1 MDQPS
6 WSVGTT
12 LHPTSNNKPSL
23 SCIGESGCP
32 TVRYNDP
39 HPPFKLARH
48 VKAKVLNRECGPYNW
63 TQLDDVK
70 FRGALECDWMDWMSD
85 WADYSPLS
93 PEHVADPSRVAKSLA
108 AIAGSGVSDDL
119 LQLLW
124 SGLVEH
130 LHLTDDPDESIDR
143 LSQFIGVSRSPMA
156 LLALFERD
164 PMMLPAL
171 LQVLSTSPAIAKLL
185 INDPESFDL
194 IRASDGSPA
203 QRSVLVDELS
213 GEMETIQ
220 TNRRAA
226 FAIRRFA
233 SREILRIAYG
243 EFVRGLPPD
252 KVQSQIS
259 FVTDAIME
267 AALAFATASVSSR
280 KPAPQRIDGS
290 QPQFSVIALGNY
302 GGQEIGYESQL
313 DLLLLCDQIDRK
325 NSSHVEFHKRVA
337 QSLVELLQS
346 NGSQV
351 IPFTLRFDHQPT
363 QNELA
368 LSDTQR
374 LGVQSTRT
382 QSSLGRQTSVNSGA
396 DIDFF
401 GISEAATHYERN
413 GRTWQRLAFVKARH
427 AAGNEALSKSFLNRM
442 QPWVYHHLLTR
453 SEIADI
459 RVLRRKL
466 EKRALA
472 TTSTESTPIS
482 DVPGGR
488 RDIEL
493 TIQFLQLLHGGDLPD
508 VRVTGTL
515 HAISEL
521 SRHGCLT
528 SQEATILSTNHAKL
542 CRLEHLLAVLFDH
555 RISHLPDDP
564 DVRARLAWRLGVR
577 TESESGKAI
586 HVKGDAERFAKM
598 LQETFDVNRK
608 IINHLMVDEVP
619 PSELP
624 ESGEGQGEGSKDDAG
639 TQHDLA
645 VITELILDPDPD
657 IDAFEQTIAQYRFSN
672 VPQAISNVI
681 ALSQE
686 TVSFL
691 SPRRCRHFFAAVAP
705 RVLQE
710 ISASPDPDSTLARL
724 VAMTDSIGAKATLWE
739 LLRTNDATLRL
750 TISMCSLAPYLTN
763 ILIDHPGMIDELI
776 DSLVMDRLPT
786 TERLDAQTIRLC
798 DGVDEIVEVLRHVKA
813 SAHLMIGVRDLLGK
827 ESIDAISRSLTDIA
841 EACLRRVVDQEHELL
856 AQRYGDPLD
865 SNGEPSELV
874 AVALGRFA
882 GGEMNYHSDLDV
894 TFVYTAE
901 GETQRRVGGPRST
914 LSNRQFFNQLAG
926 NILRRMDQSNEGR
939 LYEMD
944 LPFAGGA
951 DESVL
956 AMSRDQFLKPFRQR
970 TASLW
975 QSVALCKARPI
986 SGSREARES
995 IERMLRRVTRSVS
1008 WRDSMNRELRDWRE
1022 NGESTAGPNN
1032 LKRGAGGL
1040 VDIELIAAVGVLR
1053 TANNEDFPLHANTVQ
1068 CLEELARAQCY
1079 SPEDVQVLARNY
1091 RYLRS
1096 IEGKLRLL
1104 NTVARHELPLG
1115 FDDEEAPLELKQL
1128 VSLTSAGSPHALLRE
1143 CATIREENRELLN
1156 RLVPKS

>member
-1 MDQPS
+1 
-6 WSVGTT
+6 
-12 LHPTSNNKPSL
+12 
-23 SCIGESGCP
+23 
-32 TVRYNDP
+32 
-39 HPPFKLARH
+39 
-48 VKAKVLNRECGPYNW
+48 
-63 TQLDDVK
+63 
-70 FRGALECDWMDWMSD
+70 MSD
-85 WADYSPLS
+85 WADYAPLS
-93 PEHVADPSRVAKSLA
+93 PEHVADPSRVHQSLS
-108 AIAGSGVSDDL
+108 AIAGSGVSEDL

-203 QRSVLVDELS
+203 QRSVLIDELS

-220 TNRRAA
+220 SNRRAS

-267 AALAFATASVSSR
+267 AALAFAITSLSAKR
-280 KPAPQRIDGS
+280 PTPQRIDGS
-290 QPQFSVIALGNY
+290 QPRFSIIALGNY

-325 NSSHVEFHKRVA
+325 NASHIDFHQQVA
-337 QSLVELLQS
+337 RSLVELLQS

-351 IPFTLRFDHQPT
+351 IPFSLRFDHQPT
-363 QNELA
+363 QNELM

-374 LGVQSTRT
+374 LGVQSTRP
-382 QSSLGRQTSVNSGA
+382 QSSLGRQPTSSSGA

-401 GISEAATHYERN
+401 GINEAATHYERN

-427 AAGNEALSKSFLNRM
+427 AAGDEALSQSFLKRIE
-442 QPWVYHHLLTR
+442 PWVYHHLLTR

-472 TTSTESTPIS
+472 TTSTDATPIA

-515 HAISEL
+515 PAITEL

-555 RISHLPDDP
+555 RISHLPDEA

-577 TESESGKAI
+577 TEPADAAAI
-586 HVKGDAERFAKM
+586 HLKGDAARFEEM

-619 PSELP
+619 PSEIP
-624 ESGEGQGEGSKDDAG
+624 VPDGNSGSGDDSEPSSL
-639 TQHDLA
+639 HDLA

-657 IDAFEQTIAQYRFSN
+657 MDVFHQTVAQYRFN
-672 VPQAISNVI
+672 HVPQAISNVL

-710 ISASPDPDSTLARL
+710 IAASPDPDSTLARL

-750 TISMCSLAPYLTN
+750 TVSMCSLAPYLTN

-798 DGVDEIVEVLRHVKA
+798 DGVDEIVDVLRNVKA

-827 ESIDAISRSLTDIA
+827 ESIDSISQSLTDTA
-841 EACLRRVVDQEHELL
+841 EACLRRVIDQEHERL

-865 SNGEPSELV
+865 QNGEQSELV

-882 GGEMNYHSDLDV
+882 GGEMNYHSDLDL

-901 GETQRRVGGPRST
+901 GETQRRVGGPKST

-939 LYEMD
+939 LYELD

-956 AMSRDQFLKPFRQR
+956 AMSRDQFLKPFRLR

-975 QSVALCKARPI
+975 QSVTLCKARPI

-995 IERMLRRVTRSVS
+995 IDQMLQRVIRSVS
-1008 WRDSMNRELRDWRE
+1008 WRDSMNGELRDWRE
-1022 NGESTAGPNN
+1022 NNESTAGPNN
-1032 LKRGAGGL
+1032 LKRGVGGL
-1040 VDIELIAAVGVLR
+1040 VDIELIAAAGVLR
-1053 TANNEDFPLHANTVQ
+1053 EAHDSDFPLHANTVR
-1068 CLEELARAQCY
+1068 CLEELSRRKCY
-1079 SPEDVQVLARNY
+1079 AEDDVQTLARNG
-1091 RYLRS
+1091 RLLRS

-1104 NTVARHELPLG
+1104 NTVARHELPIG
-1115 FDDEEAPLELKQL
+1115 FEDEEPPLELKQL
-1128 VSLTSAGSPHALLRE
+1128 AILTGTETPRELRRQCE
-1143 CATIREENRELLN
+1143 AIRQENRDLLN
-1156 RLVPKS
+1156 RLVPKT

>member
-1 MDQPS
+1 
-6 WSVGTT
+6 
-12 LHPTSNNKPSL
+12 
-23 SCIGESGCP
+23 
-32 TVRYNDP
+32 
-39 HPPFKLARH
+39 
-48 VKAKVLNRECGPYNW
+48 
-63 TQLDDVK
+63 
-70 FRGALECDWMDWMSD
+70 MSD
-85 WADYSPLS
+85 WADYAPLS
-93 PEHVADPSRVAKSLA
+93 PEHVTDPERVARSLA
-108 AIAGSGVSDDL
+108 AIVECGISDDL
-119 LQLLW
+119 LQTLW
-124 SGLVEH
+124 STLAEH
-130 LHLTDDPDESIDR
+130 LHLTDTPDESIDR
-143 LSQFIGVSRSPMA
+143 LSQFIRVSRSPMA

-203 QRSVLVDELS
+203 QRSVLIDELT
-213 GEMETIQ
+213 GEMASIQ
-220 TNRRAA
+220 SPRRAS

-243 EFVRGLPPD
+243 EFVRGLSPD

-259 FVTDAIME
+259 FVTDAILE
-267 AALAFATASVSSR
+267 AALGFAIGHVSGKR
-280 KPAPQRIDGS
+280 AIPQRIDGS
-290 QPQFSVIALGNY
+290 QPTFSIIALGNY

-325 NSSHVEFHKRVA
+325 NASHVEFHRQVA
-337 QSLVELLQS
+337 VNLVEILQS
-346 NGSQV
+346 HGSQV

-363 QNELA
+363 RHEVSF
-368 LSDTQR
+368 SDTQR
-374 LGVQSTRT
+374 LGVQSTRK
-382 QSSLGRQTSVNSGA
+382 QSALGRRTAIEPSR
-396 DIDFF
+396 DLDFF

-427 AAGNEALSKSFLNRM
+427 AAGDESLSKTFLQRIE
-442 QPWVYHHLLTR
+442 PWVYHHLLTR

-466 EKRALA
+466 EKRAHA
-472 TTSTESTPIS
+472 TAASDSTPIA

-488 RDIEL
+488 RDIEF
-493 TIQFLQLLHGGDLPD
+493 TIQFLQLLHGSDLPD

-515 HAISEL
+515 PAINEL

-528 SQEATILSTNHAKL
+528 SQEASILSNNHAKL

-577 TESESGKAI
+577 TENQDAVGNQST
-586 HVKGDAERFAKM
+586 GDAAKFEKM

-608 IINHLMVDEVP
+608 IINHLMVDEEP
-619 PSELP
+619 PSEFP
-624 ESGEGQGEGSKDDAG
+624 ASGSDGEEASESPDELQQDFA
-639 TQHDLA
+639 L
-645 VITELILDPDPD
+645 ITELILDPDPD
-657 IDAFEQTIAQYRFSN
+657 MDVFQETIARYQFTN

-724 VAMTDSIGAKATLWE
+724 VAVTDSIGAKATLWE
-739 LLRTNDATLRL
+739 LLRTNDATLSL

-786 TERLDAQTIRLC
+786 KERLDAQTLHLC
-798 DGVDEIVEVLRHVKA
+798 DGVEEIVEVLRHVKA

-827 ESIDAISRSLTDIA
+827 ESIDSISLSLTDTA
-841 EACLRRVVDQEHELL
+841 EASLRRVMEREQELL
-856 AQRYGDPLD
+856 AQRYGDPMD
-865 SNGEPSELV
+865 AEGNPAELV

-882 GGEMNYHSDLDV
+882 GGELNYHSDLDL
-894 TFVYTAE
+894 TFVYTSE
-901 GETQRRVGGPRST
+901 GDTKRRVGGPRST
-914 LSNRQFFNQLAG
+914 LSNRQFFNQLAQ
-926 NILRRMDQSNEGR
+926 NILRRMDQTPEGR

-956 AMSRDQFLKPFRQR
+956 AMSCDQFLKPFRQR
-970 TASLW
+970 TAPLW
-975 QSVALCKARPI
+975 QLVTLCKSRPI
-986 SGSREARES
+986 SGSREAREMVGKALQRA
-995 IERMLRRVTRSVS
+995 IQSVS
-1008 WRDSMNRELRDWRE
+1008 WRESMFASLRDWRD
-1022 NGESTAGPNN
+1022 NNESTAGPSN

-1040 VDIELIAAVGVLR
+1040 LDVELVAASGIMQ
-1053 TANNEDFPLHANTVQ
+1053 HAKDAEFQPHSNTIQ
-1068 CLEELARAQCY
+1068 CLQELRKFEEFSSETIQTLI
-1079 SPEDVQVLARNY
+1079 DNY
-1091 RYLRS
+1091 RFLRV
-1096 IEGKLRLL
+1096 IEDKLRLL
-1104 NTVARHELPLG
+1104 NTVARHELPHEL
-1115 FDDEEAPLELKQL
+1115 DDADATLELEQLARLTQHESPAALIDHCDKVRKQ
-1128 VSLTSAGSPHALLRE
+1128 
-1143 CATIREENRELLN
+1143 NRELLN
-1156 RLVPKS
+1156 RLVPLGS

>member
-1 MDQPS
+1 
-6 WSVGTT
+6 
-12 LHPTSNNKPSL
+12 
-23 SCIGESGCP
+23 
-32 TVRYNDP
+32 
-39 HPPFKLARH
+39 
-48 VKAKVLNRECGPYNW
+48 
-63 TQLDDVK
+63 
-70 FRGALECDWMDWMSD
+70 MSD
-85 WADYSPLS
+85 WADYAPLS
-93 PEHVADPSRVAKSLA
+93 PEDVADPSRVAKSLA

-124 SGLVEH
+124 SSLVEH

-213 GEMETIQ
+213 GEMKTIQ
-220 TNRRAA
+220 SNRRAA

-267 AALAFATASVSSR
+267 AALAFATSSISAKR
-280 KPAPQRIDGS
+280 SIPQRIDGS
-290 QPQFSVIALGNY
+290 QPQFSIIALGNY

-325 NSSHVEFHKRVA
+325 NASHIEFHRQVA
-337 QSLVELLQS
+337 RSLVELLQS

-363 QNELA
+363 QNEMT

-374 LGVQSTRT
+374 LGVQSSRL
-382 QSSLGRQTSVNSGA
+382 QSSLGRQTSDNSSTVSSGA
-396 DIDFF
+396 DVDFF
-401 GISEAATHYERN
+401 GINEAATHYERN

-427 AAGNEALSKSFLNRM
+427 AAGKESLSQSFLKRIE
-442 QPWVYHHLLTR
+442 PWVYHHLLTR

-466 EKRALA
+466 EKRAVA
-472 TTSTESTPIS
+472 TSSTNGTPIA

-515 HAISEL
+515 PAISEL

-555 RISHLPDDP
+555 RISHLPEER

-586 HVKGDAERFAKM
+586 HIQGDADRFEKM

-619 PSELP
+619 PSETP
-624 ESGEGQGEGSKDDAG
+624 EASESSGSAANNEAGSL
-639 TQHDLA
+639 HDLA
-645 VITELILDPDPD
+645 VITELILDPAPD
-657 IDAFEQTIAQYRFSN
+657 MDVFQQTVAQYRFDN
-672 VPQAISNVI
+672 VPQAISNVL

-710 ISASPDPDSTLARL
+710 IAASPDPDSTLARL

-739 LLRTNDATLRL
+739 LLRTNDATLKL

-798 DGVDEIVEVLRHVKA
+798 DGVDEIVDVLRHVKA

-827 ESIDAISRSLTDIA
+827 ESIDSISHSLTDIA

-865 SNGEPSELV
+865 KNGERSELV

-882 GGEMNYHSDLDV
+882 GGEMNYHSDLDL

-901 GETQRRVGGPRST
+901 GETKRRVGGPRST

-926 NILRRMDQSNEGR
+926 NILRRMDQSIEGR

-956 AMSRDQFLKPFRQR
+956 AMSRDQFIKPFHQR

-975 QSVALCKARPI
+975 QSVTLCKARPI

-995 IERMLRRVTRSVS
+995 IEQMLRSVTRGVN
-1008 WRDSMNRELRDWRE
+1008 WRDSMNGDLRDWRE
-1022 NGESTAGPNN
+1022 NSESTAGPNN

-1053 TANNEDFPLHANTVQ
+1053 MASDDDFPLHANTVQ
-1068 CLEELARAQCY
+1068 CLEELSRADCY
-1079 SPEDVQVLARNY
+1079 SNDDVETLARNY
-1091 RYLRS
+1091 RTLRS

-1128 VSLTSAGSPHALLRE
+1128 ASLAGAESPGELLSQCEIVRQ
-1143 CATIREENRELLN
+1143 ENRELLN
-1156 RLVPKS
+1156 RLVPK

>member
-1 MDQPS
+1 
-6 WSVGTT
+6 
-12 LHPTSNNKPSL
+12 
-23 SCIGESGCP
+23 
-32 TVRYNDP
+32 
-39 HPPFKLARH
+39 
-48 VKAKVLNRECGPYNW
+48 
-63 TQLDDVK
+63 
-70 FRGALECDWMDWMSD
+70 MSD
-85 WADYSPLS
+85 WADYAPLS
-93 PEHVADPSRVAKSLA
+93 PEHFSDPSRVANSLA
-108 AIAGSGVSDDL
+108 AIAASGVSDDL

-124 SGLVEH
+124 GGLVEH
-130 LHLTDDPDESIDR
+130 LHLTDAPDESIDR

-203 QRSVLVDELS
+203 QRSVLVDELC
-213 GEMETIQ
+213 GEMKTIQ
-220 TNRRAA
+220 SHRRAA

-243 EFVRGLPPD
+243 EFVRDLPPD

-267 AALAFATASVSSR
+267 AGLAFAISSVLAKR
-280 KPAPQRIDGS
+280 PTPQRIDGS
-290 QPQFSVIALGNY
+290 QPTFSVIALGNY

-325 NSSHVEFHKRVA
+325 NASHIDFHRQVA
-337 QSLVELLQS
+337 RGLVELLQS

-351 IPFTLRFDHQPT
+351 IPFSLRFDHQPT
-363 QNELA
+363 QNELMM
-368 LSDTQR
+368 SDSQR
-374 LGVQSTRT
+374 LGVQSTRK
-382 QSSLGRQTSVNSGA
+382 QSSLGHQPTSSSGA

-401 GISEAATHYERN
+401 GINEAATHYERN

-427 AAGNEALSKSFLNRM
+427 AAGDEALSQSFLNRIE
-442 QPWVYHHLLTR
+442 PWVYHHLLTR

-472 TTSTESTPIS
+472 TTSTDGTPIS

-515 HAISEL
+515 PAITEL

-577 TESESGKAI
+577 TESTNAAAI
-586 HVKGDAERFAKM
+586 HVKGDATRFEAM

-619 PSELP
+619 PSESP
-624 ESGEGQGEGSKDDAG
+624 ASNEDSNDDG
-639 TQHDLA
+639 DSNSQHDLA
-645 VITELILDPDPD
+645 VITELVLDPDPD
-657 IDAFEQTIAQYRFSN
+657 MDVFQQTMSQYGFSN
-672 VPQAISNVI
+672 VSQAISNVI

-710 ISASPDPDSTLARL
+710 IAAAPDPDSTLTRL

-798 DGVDEIVEVLRHVKA
+798 EGVDEIIDVLRHVKA

-827 ESIDAISRSLTDIA
+827 EPIDSISQSLTDTA
-841 EACLRRVVDQEHELL
+841 EACLRRVIDQEHELL
-856 AQRYGDPLD
+856 ARRYGDPLD
-865 SNGEPSELV
+865 PKGEPSELV

-882 GGEMNYHSDLDV
+882 GGEMNYHSDLDL
-894 TFVYTAE
+894 TFLYTSE
-901 GETQRRVGGPRST
+901 GETKRRVGGPKST

-926 NILRRMDQSNEGR
+926 NVLRRMDQSSEGR
-939 LYEMD
+939 LYELD
-944 LPFAGGA
+944 LPFSGGA

-956 AMSRDQFLKPFRQR
+956 AISRDQFLKPFRLR

-975 QSVALCKARPI
+975 QSATLCKARPI

-995 IERMLRRVTRSVS
+995 IDQTLRRAVRSVK
-1008 WRDSMNRELRDWRE
+1008 WRDSMHNELRDWRE
-1022 NGESTAGPNN
+1022 NNESTAGPNN

-1040 VDIELIAAVGVLR
+1040 VDVELIAAVGVLR
-1053 TANNEDFPLHANTVQ
+1053 KSNDSDVSFPANTVE
-1068 CLEELARAQCY
+1068 CFEELSRIECY
-1079 SPEDVQVLARNY
+1079 SKDDVQTLIRNY
-1091 RYLRS
+1091 RLLRS

-1104 NTVARHELPLG
+1104 NTAARHELPIG
-1115 FDDEEAPLELKQL
+1115 FEDEDPPLEIQQLAILTGAESPCELGKQCE
-1128 VSLTSAGSPHALLRE
+1128 S
-1143 CATIREENRELLN
+1143 IREENRELLN
-1156 RLVPKS
+1156 RLVPRTS